1 MANRYYAPRIQE
13 LMLTNEEIARAGEY
27 VEKLRVS
34 VHDLEMPSDY
44 RTRAAG
50 SCFAIA
56 QEHHHA
62 IVRLIEWRL
71 FASAFALI
79 RIEFEAY
86 IRGEWLSQCA
96 SDSVIDAF
104 LKNKEPPRIDCLLA
118 ELEMVESFNERVLSQ
133 IKEKTWKSM
142 CAYTHTGG
150 LHVQRWNTEDG
161 IESNYSRD
169 EVLEIMKFAEIIASL
184 SVIGVARLANDDALA
199 VQTLESFKERVN
211 V

>member
-1 MANRYYAPRIQE
+1 
-13 LMLTNEEIARAGEY
+13 MLTDNEITRAGSY
-27 VEKLRVS
+27 VEELRVS
-34 VHDLEMPSDY
+34 VHNMDVPSDS

-62 IVRLIEWRL
+62 IVRLIEWKL
-71 FASAFALI
+71 FAAAFALI
-79 RIEFEAY
+79 RVEFEAY

-118 ELEMVESFNERVLSQ
+118 ELETIESFSEKVLSK
-133 IKEKTWKSM
+133 IKAETWRSM

-161 IESNYSRD
+161 IEANYSRD
-169 EVLEIMKFAEIIASL
+169 EVLEVVKFAEIIASL
-184 SVIGVARLANDDALA
+184 SVMGVARLANDDTLA
-199 VQTLESFKERVN
+199 TRTFEAFNKRIDA
-211 V
+211 

>member
-1 MANRYYAPRIQE
+1 
-13 LMLTNEEIARAGEY
+13 MLTDDEIARAGDY
-27 VEKLRVS
+27 VEELRAS
-34 VHDLEMPSDY
+34 VHDLEMSSDF

-56 QEHHHA
+56 QEHHHS
-62 IVRLIEWRL
+62 IVRLIEWNL
-71 FASAFALI
+71 FASVFALI

-104 LKNKEPPRIDCLLA
+104 LKNKEPPRIDCLLT

-161 IESNYSRD
+161 IEANYSRD
-169 EVLEIMKFAEIIASL
+169 EVLEVLKFAEIIASL

-199 VQTLESFKERVN
+199 IRTLESFKKRVN
-211 V
+211 A